1 MCTARNP
8 GNLGLYTRLQ
18 MLQKSL
24 ILLHDYGLMSSE
36 SYNISN
42 LKSIPELVNFN
53 MSK

>member
-18 MLQKSL
+18 MLQKPSM
-24 ILLHDYGLMSSE
+24 LLHDYGLMSSE
-36 SYNISN
+36 SHNTSN
-42 LKSIPELVNFN
+42 LKSIPELVNSN